1 VVSDRLERADAIGA
15 LGLLLV
21 VAPIVLWGRDRG
33 LSGLLDVEQG
43 WRNVGLLTGLLASI
57 FMVMQVLL
65 IARIPWI
72 ERSWGHD
79 VLAHRHRWLGFWS
92 FWLMISHIVAFTVEH
107 ATRFKMPSLLDSL
120 VDTFFLRPWMVWA
133 SLGASLVVVVVVT
146 SIRYARAK
154 MRYESWHLLHLYAYA
169 GMGFALPHQIF
180 KGPDFRGPAA
190 QVYWWSVYALAV
202 SAIVVFRLIT
212 PIYRTI
218 YHRLR
223 VTAVTEERPDV
234 VSITMTGRHLDRLK
248 PRAGQFFIWRFLDG
262 PGWMRGHPFSLSDTP
277 SNDRLRV
284 TIQACGDGSSR
295 AARIR
300 VGALVAIEGPFGTMT
315 LDRRRHQQVVFVAAG
330 VGIAPLRAL
339 IGETHFTAGE
349 ATLIYRYSAREHAI
363 FLDEVG
369 LLAETSGLEIVCLPG
384 GRRSDGSWLPEGR
397 LGDDHA
403 VLHDL
408 IPDIARTDIYV
419 CGPPVWLKA
428 VTRAALRA
436 GAARHHIHS
445 EDFAW

>member
-1 VVSDRLERADAIGA
+1 MVSDRLERADAIGA

-295 AARIR
+295 AARLR

-349 ATLIYRYSAREHAI
+349 ATLLYPLLGPGARNLPRRGRTSRRDERARDRLSARRAAQRW
-363 FLDEVG
+363 VVATG
-369 LLAETSGLEIVCLPG
+369 RSAR
-384 GRRSDGSWLPEGR
+384 RRSRGPSRSDPRHRADRHLR
-397 LGDDHA
+397 L
-403 VLHDL
+403 
-408 IPDIARTDIYV
+408 
-419 CGPPVWLKA
+419 
-428 VTRAALRA
+428 RAAGVAQGRDA
-436 GAARHHIHS
+436 GRPARRCGSPPHS
-445 EDFAW
+445 Q